1 MRQGIMMPYISLMTF
16 EQAIYYLM
24 PVTIRDD
31 KTHPQYQ
38 ELRVLVSTSLIAFP
52 LMLLFPIFVHYMG
65 KPIAGYVVNDLL
77 NLIILITIRFWG
89 HYRIPMVISALSC
102 YWIMYGLVADSGLIY
117 SPNVAILYMYLL
129 ITIWVNKKWGW
140 LAILGNLGLLGF
152 LYYRAVHA
160 GLPAPVGS
168 VLGGPLY
175 ALGMNALITIF
186 LGGFLA
192 YLQADQEK
200 NRLQLKALQEQKINV
215 LDEAV
220 KKRTEQLNSMRE
232 NIATDFHDQTG
243 NMLSAITRQATLLK
257 LKVTG
262 QQELEPLAESIIRN
276 SNSLYAGSKD
286 FLWHL
291 NHNSDDPNE
300 LFHYLTGYGQL
311 FYNQFDIAFSAE
323 AETCAQMQF
332 EPSAAL
338 NIILIFK
345 EAMTNVVKHSGAG
358 EVTLKMWP
366 VSGNVVYWLADN
378 GSWKEAD
385 ETTSHYGISNI
396 ERRCQKN
403 GFSFTLYKQPGGTAV
418 EITVPVHNLNQ
429 IK

>member
-1 MRQGIMMPYISLMTF
+1 MTF
-16 EQAIYYLM
+16 DKAIYYLM
-24 PVTIRDD
+24 PVNIRDD

-38 ELRVLVSTSLIAFP
+38 ELRVLVSTALIAFP

-65 KPIAGYVVNDLL
+65 KPVAGYVVNDLL

-89 HYRIPMVISALSC
+89 HYRIPMIISALTC

-129 ITIWVNKKWGW
+129 ITIWVNKKRGW
-140 LAILGNLGLLGF
+140 LAILGNLGLLGY
-152 LYYRAVHA
+152 LYYRTKHA
-160 GLPAPVGS
+160 DLPAPVGS

-175 ALGMNALITIF
+175 SLGMNALITLF

-200 NRLQLKALQEQKINV
+200 NRIKLKALQDKKIGQ

-220 KKRTEQLNSMRE
+220 RQRTEQLNSMRE

-243 NMLSAITRQATLLK
+243 NMLSAITRQASLLK
-257 LKVTG
+257 LKVAG
-262 QQELEPLAESIIRN
+262 QQELEPIAESIIRN

-300 LFHYLTGYGQL
+300 LFQYLTGYGQL

-323 AETCAQMQF
+323 AEACVLRQF

-345 EAMTNVVKHSGAG
+345 EAMTNVVKHSGAS

-366 VSGNVVYWLADN
+366 VPKNVVYWLADN
-378 GSWKEAD
+378 GCWKEAD
-385 ETTSHYGISNI
+385 KTTDHYGISNI

-403 GFSFTLYKQPGGTAV
+403 GFGFKLHKQPGCTAV
-418 EITVPVHNLNQ
+418 EITVPVNDLNK